1 MQGSLERR
9 VEEGTGELAEALKAA
24 NAESAAKSEFLATM
38 SHELRTPLN
47 AIIGFSDV
55 IIGKMFGPISD
66 DKYVDYAEDINNS
79 GKALLGH
86 VDDILD
92 LSKIEAGKSELSEV
106 TVDVAWIVEI
116 CIAELREQAEA
127 GGIEIEREISAEL
140 PGLIANERKCKQILF
155 NLMSNAVKFTL
166 SGGRVTVKVWPR
178 LGNGYVFQIADTG
191 IGIALQDI
199 PKTLAPFH
207 QVDGNLNR
215 SYEGT
220 GLGLPLAKSFIELHG
235 GSLDLQSELGA
246 GTTVTVR
253 FPAERIAVAEL
264 PEADESISA

>member
-1 MQGSLERR
+1 
-9 VEEGTGELAEALKAA
+9 
-24 NAESAAKSEFLATM
+24 M

-47 AIIGFSDV
+47 ATIGFSDV
-55 IIGKMFGPISD
+55 IFGKMFGPISD

-140 PGLIANERKCKQILF
+140 PGLIADEHKCKQILF
-155 NLMSNAVKFTL
+155 NLVSNAVKFTP
-166 SGGRVTVKVWPR
+166 SGGRAGYGQGLAAPGQRICFSDRRYRHRHRAAGHSENPR
-178 LGNGYVFQIADTG
+178 
-191 IGIALQDI
+191 
-199 PKTLAPFH
+199 P
-207 QVDGNLNR
+207 
-215 SYEGT
+215 
-220 GLGLPLAKSFIELHG
+220 LPPGRRQPQPQL
-235 GSLDLQSELGA
+235 
-246 GTTVTVR
+246 
-253 FPAERIAVAEL
+253 
-264 PEADESISA
+264 